1 MQKDV
6 QTRRGFLDY
15 VLNGGFAAAVLA
27 AAYPVFRFL
36 SPSKISQAEQSELV
50 AAKVGELAPN
60 SGKVF
65 KFGSSPAILVNTPT
79 GELRAF
85 TAVCTHLGCTVQY
98 RSDYQLIYCACH
110 NGRYDLNGSNVAG
123 PPPLPLEQYQV
134 AIRGDDIV
142 VMKKA

>member
-6 QTRRGFLDY
+6 QSRRSFLDFI
-15 VLNGGFAAAVLA
+15 LNGGLVAAIFA
-27 AAYPVFRFL
+27 AAYPVLRFL
-36 SPSKISQAEQSELV
+36 SPPDVPQAEQSEVV

-85 TAVCTHLGCTVQY
+85 SAVCTHLSCTVQY
-98 RSDYQLIYCACH
+98 RSDYELIYCACH
-110 NGRYDLNGSNVAG
+110 NGKFDLNGINVAG
-123 PPPLPLEQYQV
+123 PPPLPLEQYEV
-134 AIRGDDIV
+134 AIRGEDVV